1 MGFFYLHHTV
11 SESSYQKLRTLV
23 AEQVDRTG
31 AHLIDLVVRGERGT
45 RVVELFIDSEAGVT
59 SDLCSAVSRE
69 VVQAIDA
76 AREIEGAYRL
86 DVSSPGISRPLQYP
100 WQYRKHI
107 GRRVQVKMRPGQE
120 PAERTGKLLAVD
132 ESGIVI
138 EAEARREE
146 IRIPFAALQETSVK
160 APW

>member
-1 MGFFYLHHTV
+1 MDA
-11 SESSYQKLRTLV
+11 SSYQKLRALV
-23 AEQVDRTG
+23 ADHVGRAG

-59 SDLCSAVSRE
+59 SDLCSAVSRD
-69 VVQAIDA
+69 VAQAIDA
-76 AREIEGAYRL
+76 GREIEGAYRL

-107 GRRVQVKMRPGQE
+107 GRRVQVKLQPGQD
-120 PAERTGKLLAVD
+120 PAERSGKLVTVD
-132 ESGIVI
+132 ESSIVI
-138 EAEARREE
+138 EAEADREE
-146 IRIPFAALQETSVK
+146 IRIPFSALRETSVK